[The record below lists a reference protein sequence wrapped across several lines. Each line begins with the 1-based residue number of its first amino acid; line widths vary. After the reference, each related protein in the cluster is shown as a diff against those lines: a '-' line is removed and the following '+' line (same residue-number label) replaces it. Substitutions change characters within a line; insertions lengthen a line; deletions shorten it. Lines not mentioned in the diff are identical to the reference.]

1 MKLKIH
7 DVHFC
12 QQAKQYKNNSTLLS
26 GKKIIPLLLLVLS
39 CGVFAQNTDK
49 RVERIKAL
57 RIAFISDKL
66 DLSTE
71 EAQKFWP
78 VFNQFD
84 DKQMELQRQ
93 KKQLLFKLRHENISA
108 LTDKETAKLME
119 QDEQLETEIQ
129 NNRRQ
134 LAKDL
139 QGIIPNQKILMLKQ
153 LEIEFKNKLLQQM
166 KNRNKRFRN

>member
-1 MKLKIH
+1 MHNIF
-7 DVHFC
+7 FC
-12 QQAKQYKNNSTLLS
+12 KKTKPYGNTGSFLI
-26 GKKIIPLLLLVLS
+26 GKKIITLFLLVMS
-39 CGVFAQNTDK
+39 CMAFAQNTDK

-57 RIAFISDKL
+57 RVAFISDRL
-66 DLSTE
+66 DLSPE

-84 DKQMELQRQ
+84 DRQMELQRQ
-93 KKQLLFKLRHENISA
+93 KKQLLFKLRQENIANLS
-108 LTDKETAKLME
+108 DKETAKLME
-119 QDEQLETEIQ
+119 QEDQLETEIQ
-129 NNRRQ
+129 NNKRQ

-166 KNRNKRFRN
+166 KNRSRRFGN